1 MKLIPD
7 FVFNMSKYENRAEI
21 NHRIPKIESYRD
33 EVINSAS
40 FDLEW
45 IPFKGKYQHNKTR
58 IYAAS
63 FCTNWGE
70 RIILH
75 ISNILIK

>member
-1 MKLIPD
+1 MPVKHNHHSTVENHAGLKQKSPLI
-7 FVFNMSKYENRAEI
+7 R
-21 NHRIPKIESYRD
+21 SYRD

-45 IPFKGKYQHNKTR
+45 IPFKGKYRHNITK

-63 FCTNWGE
+63 FVQIGGKE
-70 RIILH
+70 LFY
-75 ISNILIK
+75 ISLDIQIK